1 MKLPKFLHVFK
12 HFSYLQ
18 SKQNKTEK
26 PIESSPLEKF
36 VPKEEEEDVHQYKH
50 SGNSIKRLGAPLDTE
65 SLENIDQKKNKK
77 SKRNTIKLFL

>member
-18 SKQNKTEK
+18 SKHNQSEK

-36 VPKEEEEDVHQYKH
+36 APKEEQEDVHQYKQ
-50 SGNSIKRLGAPLDTE
+50 SGNSIKRLGVPIDTE
-65 SLENIDQKKNKK
+65 SSENIDQKKNKK
-77 SKRNTIKLFL
+77 LKRNTIKLLL